1 VGTTISGPVQLYLQ
15 QAGVGGL
22 SVEEAGTQKIPQHD
36 LAVFVQDN
44 WKATP
49 NLTVNYGLR
58 WEGQKQPDP
67 ITAPEDVFFNGFIG
81 QTVTNATGTYAFPS
95 DGKIPSD
102 LKMFQPRLG
111 IAWDMRG
118 DGKDVVRA
126 AAGLYYAR
134 IPGLNLASVRSTNGS
149 IGQTIFR
156 NSALT
161 GILGP
166 PPNYN
171 SLLPAPAGAPFR
183 PDIFVMDKDF
193 ENPRTFSASI
203 GYDKEIFNSLA
214 ASVAYTYA
222 ATDNLTR
229 FINRNDAVFGSPWTS
244 GLDGTANGVST
255 LTVVESSAKS
265 RYNGVTFSLGRLADP
280 DFQYQANYTLAV
292 DKSDDD
298 NERDPFS
305 FRYARADRLDR
316 EYNYSDRDQRHRLNL
331 WALYHFPFDIYANT
345 RFSYYSAQPTSEK
358 CVNNA
363 PSGERATAPGD
374 RICAN
379 GTILL
384 RNTIRRD
391 NAFASWDIRLS
402 KPFRT
407 AGRGQFEVM
416 AEVFNVL
423 NRDNFRD
430 PSSASLLFNFDGTIR
445 NGLGDPRQL
454 QIGVRYGF

>member
-1 VGTTISGPVQLYLQ
+1 
-15 QAGVGGL
+15 
-22 SVEEAGTQKIPQHD
+22 
-36 LAVFVQDN
+36 
-44 WKATP
+44 
-49 NLTVNYGLR
+49 
-58 WEGQKQPDP
+58 
-67 ITAPEDVFFNGFIG
+67 
-81 QTVTNATGTYAFPS
+81 
-95 DGKIPSD
+95 
-102 LKMFQPRLG
+102 
-111 IAWDMRG
+111 MRG

-134 IPGLNLASVRSTNGS
+134 IPGLNLASIRSTNGS

-203 GYDKEIFNSLA
+203 GYDKEIFNHLA

-229 FINRNDAVFGSPWTS
+229 FINRNDAVFGSPWLS

-298 NERDPFS
+298 NERDPFT

-331 WALYHFPFDIYANT
+331 WALYHFPFDIFANT

-407 AGRGQFEVM
+407 SARGQFEVI

-430 PSSASLLFNFDGTIR
+430 PSSSSLLFNFDGTIR